1 MEKYCSIVGMRIKP
15 GDCGTF
21 KECGDPAQCGLRK
34 YYGWADM
41 GTKGM
46 QARQEAQQ
54 QIKQAAKDE
63 ADLERFGPRT
73 CNICHKEF
81 SAPEAFRMRKDGKE
95 RKKTC
100 ADCEDKYVKKT
111 VPTNAEK
118 SGRKKKAYNTC
129 KCWWP
134 GCERNAVAIGLC
146 KYHKMRDN
154 NGTLLRIDQHAFPRD
169 EVLQMY
175 RDVIAFAERAGISVD
190 EAVAW
195 LVAEGLNSFERRSR
209 G

>member
-1 MEKYCSIVGMRIKP
+1 MTVKIDPPHHPQPPGGTSGCPGKPTPDPPAGVSSGSSDVFSCGNLVEPGFLIFKHKGVDMDTIESINAMDEDYK
-15 GDCGTF
+15 
-21 KECGDPAQCGLRK
+21 RK
-34 YYGWADM
+34 TAHL
-41 GTKGM
+41 T
-46 QARQEAQQ
+46 
-54 QIKQAAKDE
+54 I
-63 ADLERFGPRT
+63 T
-73 CNICHKEF
+73 
-81 SAPEAFRMRKDGKE
+81 
-95 RKKTC
+95 
-100 ADCEDKYVKKT
+100 
-111 VPTNAEK
+111 EK
-118 SGRKKKAYNTC
+118 SGRKKKAYNTG

>member
-41 GTKGM
+41 DTIESIRAM
-46 QARQEAQQ
+46 
-54 QIKQAAKDE
+54 DE
-63 ADLERFGPRT
+63 DY
-73 CNICHKEF
+73 K
-81 SAPEAFRMRKDGKE
+81 RK
-95 RKKTC
+95 T
-100 ADCEDKYVKKT
+100 AHLT
-111 VPTNAEK
+111 ITEK
-118 SGRKKKAYNTC
+118 SGRKKKAYNTG

-195 LVAEGLNSFERRSR
+195 LVAEGLNSFERRSGR
-209 G
+209 QL